1 MAVGLGRFSIL
12 RDGSTPRSGPSN
24 RGLVV
29 EAVLV
34 MALVTTIGI
43 FVIASRVAGSRQ
55 SASSSSLSLAAR
67 QAAEFGFSE
76 VIAEMN
82 RDPKSYLWV
91 TKFEKWNYVSAQDL
105 KDCGVAAMADPAIN
119 PISSLG
125 SERALPNSPELS
137 YRFKRY
143 IEPAKEPKEP
153 NPTPDPSA
161 PAVPEVCNSK
171 FGNLIGGTGEIEIVG
186 TMNRGSGYTST
197 FTLKRKVSVKRAAP
211 IFNNPITAIP
221 ANRSFDPADSRFPN
235 YIDAADP
242 TKVAYPGKPV
252 EKDYIPITC
261 STGSSSSV
269 IKCTDESTGLSQD
282 FNSETGAG
290 IYDFPYTTKDQVWP
304 AACQNLPEPPDEVEV
319 VRCYVTSMNVTA
331 TMYVTTNRPSDN
343 KKIPVEFFLAGDM
356 IISKDSKLSGFG
368 CPSSSWSAA
377 LGCTRPRLPDNID
390 PLAWS
395 RFRIFGVTTGTSCG
409 SQTITINPTPS
420 TIPPTPRETNLQN
433 AFLWLNKGKLIYQTS
448 TALDR
453 IPALVGSVCEFKSA
467 VAGPATLSTLSNRRF
482 LEVLGGAYGF
492 SGLFGSPTPIRFFY
506 RGFGFEDERISS

>member
-1 MAVGLGRFSIL
+1 MAVGLDRFSIP

-67 QAAEFGFSE
+67 QAAEFGFTE
-76 VIAEMN
+76 VIAAMN

-91 TKFEKWNYVSAQDL
+91 TKFEEWNNVSAQDL
-105 KDCGVAAMADPAIN
+105 KDCGVAATADPATN

-125 SERALPNSPELS
+125 SDRALPNSPELS
-137 YRFKRY
+137 YRFVSYK
-143 IEPAKEPKEP
+143 EPANPDEDLTEP
-153 NPTPDPSA
+153 A
-161 PAVPEVCNSK
+161 GCNSK
-171 FGNLIGGTGEIEIVG
+171 FGNLIGGTGEITIVG
-186 TMNRGSGYTST
+186 TMKRGSGYTST

-221 ANRSFDPADSRFPN
+221 ANRSFDPADSRFPS
-235 YIDAADP
+235 YLDAADP

-331 TMYVTTNRPSDN
+331 NMYVTTNRPSDN

-368 CPSSSWSAA
+368 CPSTSWSAA
-377 LGCTRPRLPDNID
+377 LGCSRPRLPDNID
-390 PLAWS
+390 PLSWS
-395 RFRIFGVTTGTSCG
+395 RFRIFGVASGGSCG
-409 SQTITINPTPS
+409 SQTITINPFPITPA
-420 TIPPTPRETNLQN
+420 TTPPTYETNLQN
-433 AFLWLNKGKLIYQTS
+433 SFLWLNKGKLKYETS
-448 TALDR
+448 TALTR
-453 IPALVGSVCEFKSA
+453 IPALVGSVCQFESA

-482 LEVLGGAYGF
+482 LEGLGGAYSF
-492 SGLFGSPTPIRFFY
+492 SGLFGAPTPIRFFY
-506 RGFGFEDERISS
+506 RGFGSED

>member
-1 MAVGLGRFSIL
+1 MAVGLGRFSIP

-67 QAAEFGFSE
+67 QAAEFGFTE

-91 TKFEKWNYVSAQDL
+91 TKFEEWNSVKAQDL
-105 KDCGVAAMADPAIN
+105 KDCGVAATAADPVTN

-137 YRFKRY
+137 YRFVSYK
-143 IEPAKEPKEP
+143 EPAKEPNLNP
-153 NPTPDPSA
+153 NPNPSA
-161 PAVPEVCNSK
+161 PEVCNEK

-186 TMNRGSGYTST
+186 TMKRGSGYTST

-235 YIDAADP
+235 YLDAADP
-242 TKVAYPGKPV
+242 TKVAYPGTLTGTVAISCEP
-252 EKDYIPITC
+252 
-261 STGSSSSV
+261 GSSTDE
-269 IKCTDESTGLSQD
+269 IKCTAGTSTANFKTPTATASGND
-282 FNSETGAG
+282 
-290 IYDFPYTTKDQVWP
+290 YFPYSGGSPWGPCQQVG
-304 AACQNLPEPPDEVEV
+304 AN
-319 VRCYVTSMNVTA
+319 VRCLVKSMTVKANTNMLVA
-331 TMYVTTNRPSDN
+331 TKRGTTEV
-343 KKIPVEFFLAGDM
+343 PVEIFLSENMTIEPLAKLAGE
-356 IISKDSKLSGFG
+356 DSGDGKG
-368 CPSSSWSAA
+368 
-377 LGCTRPRLPDNID
+377 
-390 PLAWS
+390 WS

-409 SQTITINPTPS
+409 SQTITINPFPITPA
-420 TIPPTPRETNLQN
+420 TTPPTYETNLQN
-433 AFLWLNKGKLIYQTS
+433 SFLWLNKGKLKYETS
-448 TALDR
+448 TTLTR
-453 IPALVGSVCEFKSA
+453 IPALVGSVCRFESA
-467 VAGPATLSTLSNRRF
+467 VAGPASLSNLSNRRF
-482 LEVLGGAYGF
+482 LEGLGGAYGF
-492 SGLFGSPTPIRFFY
+492 SGLFPGPTPIRFFY
-506 RGFGFEDERISS
+506 RGFGSEEKRISP

>member
-1 MAVGLGRFSIL
+1 MAVGLGRFSIP

-143 IEPAKEPKEP
+143 IEPANPDEALTEP
-153 NPTPDPSA
+153 A
-161 PAVPEVCNSK
+161 GCNSK

-186 TMNRGSGYTST
+186 TMKRGSGYTST
-197 FTLKRKVSVKRAAP
+197 FTLKRKVSVKRSAP

-221 ANRSFDPADSRFPN
+221 ANRSFDPADSRFPPFPP
-235 YIDAADP
+235 IAP
-242 TKVAYPGKPV
+242 TGTPYYRIICEPEGALN
-252 EKDYIPITC
+252 
-261 STGSSSSV
+261 V
-269 IKCTDESTGLSQD
+269 IKCTAYPDSLPSLTANFKSGAAAATDIVKDSSGL
-282 FNSETGAG
+282 EVA
-290 IYDFPYTTKDQVWP
+290 YFPYVYTSDVPPAAIPWAPPCQPGASVRCLVKSMTVKDSANMEVATKD
-304 AACQNLPEPPDEVEV
+304 A
-319 VRCYVTSMNVTA
+319 
-331 TMYVTTNRPSDN
+331 
-343 KKIPVEFFLAGDM
+343 PVEIFLSENMTIEPLAKLAGE
-356 IISKDSKLSGFG
+356 DSGDGKG
-368 CPSSSWSAA
+368 
-377 LGCTRPRLPDNID
+377 
-390 PLAWS
+390 WS

-409 SQTITINPTPS
+409 SQTITINPFPITPA
-420 TIPPTPRETNLQN
+420 TTPPTYETNLQN
-433 AFLWLNKGKLIYQTS
+433 SFLWLNKGKLKYETS
-448 TALDR
+448 TALTR
-453 IPALVGSVCEFKSA
+453 IPALVGSVCQFESA

-482 LEVLGGAYGF
+482 LEGLGGAYGF

-506 RGFGFEDERISS
+506 RGFGFEDESISP

>member
-1 MAVGLGRFSIL
+1 MAVGLDRFSIP
-12 RDGSTPRSGPSN
+12 RDGSTPQSGSSN

-67 QAAEFGFSE
+67 QAAEFGYTE

-82 RDPKSYLWV
+82 RDPKSYLWI
-91 TKFEKWNYVSAQDL
+91 TRFGEWNNVSTQDL
-105 KDCGVAAMADPAIN
+105 KACGVAATADPVTN

-137 YRFKRY
+137 YRFVSY
-143 IEPAKEPKEP
+143 QEPANLNP
-153 NPTPDPSA
+153 NPSA
-161 PAVPEVCNSK
+161 SEVCNDK

-186 TMNRGSGYTST
+186 TMRRGSGYTST
-197 FTLKRKVSVKRAAP
+197 FTLKRKVSVRRAAP

-252 EKDYIPITC
+252 EKDYISITC

-282 FNSETGAG
+282 FNSETGTG

-331 TMYVTTNRPSDN
+331 NMYVTTNRPSDN

-368 CPSSSWSAA
+368 CPSTSWSAA

-390 PLAWS
+390 PLSWS

-409 SQTITINPTPS
+409 SQAITINPFPITPA
-420 TIPPTPRETNLQN
+420 TTPPTYETNLQN
-433 AFLWLNKGKLIYQTS
+433 SFLWLNKGKLKYETS
-448 TALDR
+448 TDLTR
-453 IPALVGSVCEFKSA
+453 IPALVGSVCQFESA

-482 LEVLGGAYGF
+482 LEGLGGAYSF
-492 SGLFGSPTPIRFFY
+492 SGLFGSLTPIRLFY
-506 RGFGFEDERISS
+506 RGYGSED

>member
-1 MAVGLGRFSIL
+1 MAVGLGRFSIP
-12 RDGSTPRSGPSN
+12 RDGRTQRSGPSN

-91 TKFEKWNYVSAQDL
+91 TKFSEWNGVKAQDL
-105 KDCGVAAMADPAIN
+105 KDCGVAATAADPVSN
-119 PISSLG
+119 PIASLG

-137 YRFKRY
+137 YRFVSY
-143 IEPAKEPKEP
+143 QEPAKEPANLNP
-153 NPTPDPSA
+153 NPSA
-161 PAVPEVCNSK
+161 PEVCNDK

-186 TMNRGSGYTST
+186 TMKRGSGYTST

-235 YIDAADP
+235 YLDAADP
-242 TKVAYPGKPV
+242 TKVAVAYPGTSTGGTPV
-252 EKDYIPITC
+252 EIICEPSGGSPI
-261 STGSSSSV
+261 V
-269 IKCTDESTGLSQD
+269 IKCTSGSLSANFKSAAAPGVD
-282 FNSETGAG
+282 NR
-290 IYDFPYTTKDQVWP
+290 FPYLSDGTIWDPCKQVGDSP
-304 AACQNLPEPPDEVEV
+304 NDV
-319 VRCYVTSMNVTA
+319 VRCFVSSMRVKDNANMEVD
-331 TMYVTTNRPSDN
+331 TTTR
-343 KKIPVEFFLAGDM
+343 PVEVFLRDDM
-356 IISKDSKLSGFG
+356 TITSGSRLSGG
-368 CPSSSWSAA
+368 
-377 LGCTRPRLPDNID
+377 N
-390 PLAWS
+390 WS

-409 SQTITINPTPS
+409 SQTITINPYSSTPTPD
-420 TIPPTPRETNLQN
+420 TIPPTFIIETNLQN
-433 AFLWLNKGKLIYQTS
+433 AFLWLNKGKLKYQTL
-448 TALDR
+448 TALDS
-453 IPALVGSVCEFKSA
+453 IPALVGSVCRFESA

-482 LEVLGGAYGF
+482 LEGLGGAYSF
-492 SGLFGSPTPIRFFY
+492 RGLFGSPTPIRFFY
-506 RGFGFEDERISS
+506 RGFGYEDERISS